1 MKIISEISEL
11 SEWFTPSLGSLLDVK
26 PNPFLDTSAEQIIPG
41 RSSLLSVCVI
51 PEELLEELASEVT

>member
-1 MKIISEISEL
+1 MKTISEISEL

-26 PNPFLDTSAEQIIPG
+26 LNPFLDTSVEQIILG

-51 PEELLEELASEVT
+51 PEKLLEELTSEVT